1 MLYCVCPP
9 WEALAEEATAEI
21 EALKDTIK
29 KEMDGRG
36 VEVIEAGQ
44 YIARFTTVH
53 YSITDMY
60 ISSNGHN
67 RQRYVRILVNCVYV
81 HILCDV
87 V

>member
-1 MLYCVCPP
+1 MSTIEIVSKIEALKE

-44 YIARFTTVH
+44 YKARFTTV
-53 YSITDMY
+53 
-60 ISSNGHN
+60 
-67 RQRYVRILVNCVYV
+67 QRIRFYTKSFKNDFGKEV
-81 HILCDV
+81 
-87 V
+87 